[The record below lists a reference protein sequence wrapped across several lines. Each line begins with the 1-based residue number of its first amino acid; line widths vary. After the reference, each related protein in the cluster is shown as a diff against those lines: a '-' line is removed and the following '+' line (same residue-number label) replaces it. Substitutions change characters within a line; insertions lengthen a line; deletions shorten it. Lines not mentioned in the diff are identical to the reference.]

1 MMNIYISENSN
12 PNKILQNSFLKT
24 VFTLFN
30 QTYFEERKIEN
41 KNCFE
46 TIKIKNENKK
56 MFNKANAS
64 LNT

>member
-1 MMNIYISENSN
+1 MMNIYISENPN
-12 PNKILQNSFLKT
+12 PNRILQNSFLKT

-46 TIKIKNENKK
+46 NNKNKEWKQKK
-56 MFNKANAS
+56 CLTKQMQA
-64 LNT
+64 

>member
-1 MMNIYISENSN
+1 MMNIYISENPN

-24 VFTLFN
+24 VVTLFN
-30 QTYFEERKIEN
+30 QTYLKKEKQ
-41 KNCFE
+41 KTKTVLK